1 MAKRPSIIDSVM
13 TPAPPPASEPETST
27 QPASTARKPRPDVQ
41 HTSVYIP
48 RPVYERLREIAF
60 AERIKIHDLLM
71 EGVDLAI
78 EKRGHPERTRKGTKA
93 R

>member
-1 MAKRPSIIDSVM
+1 MAKRPSIIDAVM
-13 TPAPPPASEPETST
+13 TPAPASSSSKLEVSAPAS
-27 QPASTARKPRPDVQ
+27 RKPRPDVQ

-48 RPVYERLREIAF
+48 RGAYERLREIAF

-78 EKRGHPERTRKGTKA
+78 EKRGHPERTRQSTKVL
-93 R
+93 